1 MRSTILSL
9 LAIMTCLLPAS
20 GTEILRKPVQEAPE
34 ATPPQVTPS
43 EPTMD
48 IVQDGQARAVIVVPD
63 NPSALMQYAA
73 GELQWHIEKAT
84 GVRLEIKQEAQAA
97 QAAGAIYLGA
107 CAATTAAGLKTDDL
121 PANGF
126 RIKATDKALYLAGRD
141 GAWTGVGDDVSPMG
155 TLFAVYDWLD
165 RHLGVRWLWPGELGT
180 YVPRRDS
187 LDAGPAGERTS
198 LPPFI
203 STKLRMGGPYF
214 SQWTSLMSAEARG
227 RFMHDSAVWLRRQ
240 RFARPT
246 SLEYGHGFEHYWER
260 FGAQH
265 PEWFALRPDGKR
277 EPSDA
282 AAHCVQMCVSNPDL
296 HRQVIADWLQQ
307 RRNAPD
313 LPWINGC
320 ENDYRDVV
328 DHSCGCEA
336 CRAWD
341 PKNPQVIQDTNIYAL
356 ESDKRPTLK
365 SLATISLSDRYAKF
379 WLALQKEGEKHDP
392 NATVAGYA
400 YGRSAEP
407 PLETKLNDRIVVWI
421 VPPYGFPLSADQRE
435 RFQKI
440 WDGWARTGARLVLRP
455 NYTLEGYC
463 APYIYASQF
472 GSEFKYAAAHGLVG
486 TDFDSLTGMWGTQG
500 PNLYV
505 LGRLQARP
513 DLEVDAVLDEY
524 YNGFGPAAGAV
535 RDYFARWEKVTNRR
549 LGITERDS
557 AIEER
562 DGIVQGVGWER
573 YGEVAGKTFTPETF
587 AEGKKLLDR
596 AAAAA
601 AGDPVAAR
609 RVEFLRKGLE
619 HARLSLETYAIFNE
633 SKQSPDDAAKKTAF
647 EQALTRLDAY
657 RKTIETDH
665 VADYGALAFSENRSG
680 YNRQQIQL
688 RGRYQQ
694 IAPLPLSWSFQ
705 WDPQDTG
712 VKEGWFADDFPTR
725 GWLTARTDKSWEA
738 QPVGQDW
745 REAHGSDY
753 DGIAWYR
760 ATFKV
765 PEKAHGRKILLYI
778 GAVDESCTV
787 WVNGQKLVERRY
799 DPAANPDSWQEAFVV
814 DVTAV
819 ARLDAPNT
827 VAVRVE
833 DRSGAGG
840 IWKTCA
846 LVTE

>member
-1 MRSTILSL
+1 MRSSIFSWLVFL
-9 LAIMTCLLPAS
+9 ICLLPAS
-20 GTEILRKPVQEAPE
+20 GMEILRKPVQEAPE
-34 ATPPQVTPS
+34 ATPPQATPS
-43 EPTMD
+43 GPTMD
-48 IVQDGQARAVIVVPD
+48 VVQDGQARAVIVVPD

-107 CAATTAAGLKTDDL
+107 CAATAAAGLKTDDL

-126 RIKATDKALYLAGRD
+126 RIKATDKALYLAGRG

-282 AAHCVQMCVSNPDL
+282 AVHCVQMCVSNPDL

-440 WDGWARTGARLVLRP
+440 WDGWARTGARLILRP

-463 APYIYASQF
+463 APYIYAAQF
-472 GSEFKYAAAHGLVG
+472 GREFKYAAAHGLVG

-535 RDYFARWEKVTNRR
+535 RDYFAHWEKVTNRR

-633 SKQSPDDAAKKTAF
+633 SKQSPDDAAKKKAF

-753 DGIAWYR
+753 NGIAWYR

-765 PEKAHGRKILLYI
+765 LEKARSRKILLYI
-778 GAVDESCTV
+778 GAADESCTV

-799 DPAANPDSWQEAFVV
+799 DPATNPDSWQEAFVV

>member
-1 MRSTILSL
+1 
-9 LAIMTCLLPAS
+9 MTCLLPAS
-20 GTEILRKPVQEAPE
+20 GMEILRKPVQEAPE
-34 ATPPQVTPS
+34 ATPSQATPS
-43 EPTMD
+43 GPTMD
-48 IVQDGQARAVIVVPD
+48 VVQDGQARAVIVVPD

-126 RIKATDKALYLAGRD
+126 RIKATDKALYLAGHD

-203 STKLRMGGPYF
+203 STKLRTGAGPYF
-214 SQWTSLMSAEARG
+214 SQWQGMMSAEARG
-227 RFMHDSAVWLRRQ
+227 KFFHDTAVWLRRQ
-240 RFARPT
+240 MFARPT

-282 AAHCVQMCVSNPDL
+282 AYHCVQMCVSNPGL
-296 HRQVIADWLQQ
+296 HRQIIADWLEQ
-307 RRNAPD
+307 RRKHPD

-320 ENDYRDVV
+320 ENDYREAV
-328 DHSCGCEA
+328 DHSCNCEA

-341 PKNPQVIQDTNIYAL
+341 PANPQVIKDSNPYAL
-356 ESDKRPTLK
+356 ETDKRTTMEGL
-365 SLATISLSDRYAKF
+365 STISLSDRYARF

-400 YGRSAEP
+400 YGRCAEP

-421 VPPYGFPLSADQRE
+421 VPPYAFPLSPDQRE

-440 WDGWARTGARLVLRP
+440 WDGWAATGARLILRP

-472 GSEFKYAAAHGLVG
+472 GSEFKYAAAHGLAG
-486 TDFDSLTGMWGTQG
+486 TDFDSMTGMWGTQG

-505 LGRLQARP
+505 LGRLHARP

-524 YNGFGPAAGAV
+524 YSGFGPAAEAV
-535 RDYFARWEKVTNRR
+535 RKYFAHWEKVTDGRQSTP
-549 LGITERDS
+549 LML
-557 AIEER
+557 EEV
-562 DGIVQGVGWER
+562 GGVVQMVDWSRFHET
-573 YGEVAGKTFTPETF
+573 AGKTFTPETF
-587 AEGKKLLDR
+587 ARGSELLER
-596 AAAAA
+596 ASAAAS
-601 AGDPVAAR
+601 GDPVAAQ

-633 SKQSPDDAAKKTAF
+633 SQQSPDDPAKKEAF
-647 EQALTRLDAY
+647 EQALVRLDAY
-657 RKTIETDH
+657 RRSIETDH
-665 VADYGALAFSENRSG
+665 VADFGFLGSCERRSG
-680 YNRQQIQL
+680 YDRAQVQML
-688 RGRYQQ
+688 GRYETLK
-694 IAPLPLSWSFQ
+694 PLPLSWSFQ

-760 ATFKV
+760 AMFKV

-787 WVNGQKLVERRY
+787 WVNGQKLLERRF
-799 DPAANPDSWQEAFVV
+799 DAATNPDSWQEAFTV
-814 DVTAV
+814 DVTDV